1 MNKITNSQNQDLPIE
16 VIESVINDQKLR
28 TNLTKR
34 NPLWFFGLYF
44 SHYITFPIADF
55 QREIFQIM
63 SDESQKQVVITA
75 FRGSAKSTLITLC
88 YALWSI
94 MGSQNKKF
102 IVIISQT
109 QELAKQHLKN
119 IKRELEENDLL
130 KADLG
135 PFQEEN
141 EWGSGA
147 IVLPKYNAK
156 IMVASTE
163 QSIRGIKHGPYRPD
177 IIIADDVEDVNSTKT
192 SDSRNKTY
200 EWYNSE
206 IVPLGDIGTRIIVVG
221 NLLHEDSLVMR
232 LINEM
237 EDGQRTGIF
246 RKYPIMDNGDNILWP
261 GKYPDLNAIET
272 EKLKVGDKFSFA
284 REYMLSIV
292 DRREAI
298 VVRENIHYYKE
309 VPPKGHGDYNVISTD
324 LAVSLKESAD
334 YTAIISAKIIGQG
347 KDRKIYILENPV
359 NERLD
364 FSQATDM
371 VKATISSLGNIFETE
386 VYVENVGAQDYF
398 AQHLG
403 EQSYLVKS
411 LKVGNMDK
419 RGRLYVSHKWISS
432 GRVLFPEHGAEKL
445 IEQILGFGV
454 EKHDDLVDA
463 FTLLVMNTIEKT
475 FEYEGKTIGLLR
487 F

>member
-1 MNKITNSQNQDLPIE
+1 MNKIINSENQDLPIE

-44 SHYITFPIADF
+44 PHYINFPIADF

-63 SDESQKQVVITA
+63 ADENNKQAVITA

-102 IVIISQT
+102 IVILSQT
-109 QELAKQHLKN
+109 QDLAKQHLKN
-119 IKRELEENDLL
+119 IKRELEENELL
-130 KADLG
+130 RADLG

-141 EWGSGA
+141 EWSAGS
-147 IVLPKYNAK
+147 IVLPKYNAR
-156 IMVASTE
+156 IMAASTE

-177 IIIADDVEDVNSTKT
+177 IIICDDIEDINSTKT

-200 EWYNSE
+200 EWFNSE
-206 IVPLGDIGTRIIVVG
+206 IMPLGDQGTRVIVVG

-232 LINEM
+232 MMNEI
-237 EDGQRTGIF
+237 EVGERTGIY
-246 RKYPIMDNGDNILWP
+246 RKYPIMDENGLILWP
-261 GKYPDLNAIET
+261 GKYPDINAVEV
-272 EKLKVGDKFSFA
+272 EKLKIGDKFSFA
-284 REYMLSIV
+284 REYMLQIV
-292 DRREAI
+292 DRREAL
-298 VVRENIHYYKE
+298 VVRSDIHYYKE
-309 VPPKGHGDYNVISTD
+309 IPPKQYGDYSVISTD

-334 YTAIISAKIIGQG
+334 YTAIISAKVIGQG
-347 KDRKIYILENPV
+347 KERRVYILPNPV
-359 NERLD
+359 NDRLS

-371 VKATISSLGNIFETE
+371 VKETIKSLGNKFETE
-386 VYVENVGAQDYF
+386 VYVENVAAQDYF
-398 AQHLG
+398 AQHLSD
-403 EQSYLVKS
+403 QSYMVKS
-411 LKVGNMDK
+411 LTIGNMDK
-419 RGRLYVSHKWISS
+419 RGRLYVSQKWLSS
-432 GRVLFPEHGAEKL
+432 GRVLFPENGAEKL

-454 EKHDDLVDA
+454 DKHDDLLDA
-463 FTLLVMNTIEKT
+463 LTLLIMKTIDQTIESEEKSV
-475 FEYEGKTIGLLR
+475 GIIR